1 MNLHIPLKISS
12 LPTQPFNPATG
23 RLLQRKCAC
32 GGSPGPSG
40 ECAECRK
47 KRLAGKSPLIQ
58 RKLTVNQP
66 GDRYE
71 QEADRVA
78 EQVMRMP
85 RVQRLVSPEEQE
97 EEETIQT
104 KPVAGQIT
112 PVLQRQ
118 AEPEEEEMLQA
129 KSVTHPGP
137 TGYAVQPALASQIHT
152 LRGGG
157 QPLDPATR
165 AFMEPRFGH
174 DFSQVR
180 VHTDARAAETARAVN
195 ARAFT
200 LGREVVF
207 EHGQYAPGTDQ
218 GKRLLAHELTH
229 VVQQS
234 PNHAYHKRDAPETK
248 AEKPAQIANVDQIP
262 GARLQRLG
270 NNPGCTDA
278 QAKAIH
284 QAIYD
289 ARGWVNKAIAKLETD
304 PLSKQTLASLRRN
317 FGPTYGVAA
326 DAPLIAGRLRTA
338 YNEMSTI
345 PYSCRDATDATCA
358 TSVCGYA
365 TGAGAHAAIICT
377 NSTLATNDPIVH
389 AGCVM
394 HEALHAAYT
403 NFTVDEYSGWHG
415 HSSSSPTYPGTGTD
429 PLLNADSY
437 TTLAMDLS

>member
-1 MNLHIPLKISS
+1 MKS
-12 LPTQPFNPATG
+12 FNPATR
-23 RLLQRKCAC
+23 RLIQRKCSC
-32 GGSPGPSG
+32 GGSSGPSG

-47 KRLAGKSPLIQ
+47 KRLAGKASLLQP
-58 RKLTVNQP
+58 KLTVNQP

-78 EQVMRMP
+78 NQVMRMAAP
-85 RVQRLVSPEEQE
+85 HVQEKVNSKDQE
-97 EEETIQT
+97 EETLQT
-104 KPVAGQIT
+104 KPLAGPIT

-118 AEPEEEEMLQA
+118 AEPEEEEEEMLQA
-129 KSVTHPGP
+129 KSASSPGP
-137 TGYAVQPALASQIHT
+137 TGYAVQPALASQIHA
-152 LRGGG
+152 LRGAG

-165 AFMEPRFGH
+165 SFMEPRFGH

-234 PNHAYHKRDAPETK
+234 PNHAYRTQDTPETK
-248 AEKPAQIANVDQIP
+248 AEKPAPIASVNQIP

-338 YNEMSTI
+338 FNEMSTI
-345 PYSCRDATDATCA
+345 PYSCQDATDATCA
-358 TSVCGYA
+358 TMVCGYGTA
-365 TGAGAHAAIICT
+365 AGSHAAVICT
-377 NSTLATNDPIVH
+377 NSTLATNDPVIH
-389 AGCVM
+389 AGCVL